1 MTLIKKSLIYIFI
14 SCLLLISHGCSILEG
29 NKISSEYKPVR
40 GQFGKDVMWIATTQ
54 ELVDKMLDMANVSD
68 KDVLYDLGSGDGIV
82 PITAAKRFNAQS
94 VGIEF
99 NPKLADYARAKVIQE
114 NVKNKV
120 TIITGDIFKEDFSN
134 ATVVFMYLLPELNL
148 ELRPKLL
155 NMKPGTRIVSHYFD
169 MSDWYPDQII
179 KTSNDAAYLWVI
191 PAKIAGKWEFLN
203 LETKKN
209 SVIEFDQIFQK
220 IGGTITMD
228 GVAQP
233 LLSPQLSADQLSFF
247 YQVPSLGLVGVTLK
261 IKDNQMQGVQR
272 FFEQEVSV
280 QARRLK

>member
-1 MTLIKKSLIYIFI
+1 MTLIKRSLIYIFI
-14 SCLLLISHGCSILEG
+14 SSILLISHGCSTLEG
-29 NKISSEYKPVR
+29 NKNSSEYKPVR

-54 ELVDKMLDMANVSD
+54 ELVDKMLDMANVTD

-82 PITAAKRFNAQS
+82 PITASKRFNAQS

-203 LETKKN
+203 LETKKRL
-209 SVIEFDQIFQK
+209 VIEVDQIFQK

-233 LLSPQLSADQLSFF
+233 LLSPRLSADQLSFF
-247 YQVPSLGLVGVTLK
+247 YQVSNLGLVGVTLK

-272 FFEQEVSV
+272 FLEQEVSV
-280 QARRLK
+280 EAVRLK

>member
-14 SCLLLISHGCSILEG
+14 SCLLLISHGCSTLEG

-54 ELVDKMLDMANVSD
+54 ELVDKMLDMANVTD

-82 PITAAKRFNAQS
+82 PITASKRFNAQS

-203 LETKKN
+203 LETKKRLF
-209 SVIEFDQIFQK
+209 IEVDQIFQK

-233 LLSPQLSADQLSFF
+233 LLSPRLSADQLSFF
-247 YQVPSLGLVGVTLK
+247 YQVSNLGLVGVTLK

-272 FFEQEVSV
+272 FLEQEVSV
-280 QARRLK
+280 EAVRLK